1 MNIDADRVIADLDE
15 LAAASGGR
23 HAGAKRVAWGQGW
36 TAARAWLKEKLEV
49 LPVEVSVDPAGN
61 LWAELAGESEE
72 CVILGSHLD
81 SVPSGGWLDG
91 ALGVCAALE
100 ALRVLAAGGTL
111 AAGNPSTAT
120 VRLVDWADEEGRFG
134 RSLLGSSAAAGTLD
148 PDEVRD
154 LVDGEGVRLQDAM
167 AACGVTLD
175 SAPDAAVMLKGAAAY
190 IELHVEQGPVL
201 LEAGRLA
208 SAVAGTSGVERHL
221 ITFSGEAAHAG
232 SSPIRLRRDSFLAAA
247 AAALAAREVAIAH
260 QGVTTVGGATSSPG
274 IPTAVAGRTEL
285 MLDIRHLDAASL
297 ASMLE
302 QCLSACEDAA
312 GRFGCSVSAR
322 RVFAAAPT
330 EFSAELVS
338 LAGSAVADAG
348 GGDGSPIASGA
359 LHDATEVGR
368 VVPTVMIF
376 AQSDPPVSHTPSED
390 STHAALRV
398 AIDAFGRTVGSVLAD
413 ITSRN

>member
-15 LAAASGGR
+15 LAATSGGR
-23 HAGAKRVAWGQGW
+23 HAGAKRVAWGEGW
-36 TAARAWLKEKLEV
+36 TAARGWLAEKLEA
-49 LPVEVSVDPAGN
+49 LPVDVSVDPAGN
-61 LWAELAGESEE
+61 LWAELEGESEE

-81 SVPSGGWLDG
+81 SVPAGGWLDG

-100 ALRVLAAGGTL
+100 ALRGLAATGGR
-111 AAGNPSTAT
+111 TAT

-154 LVDGEGVRLQDAM
+154 LVDGEGIRLEDAM
-167 AACGVTLD
+167 AACGVSLA
-175 SAPDAAVMLKGAAAY
+175 SAPEATVMLKGAVAY

-208 SAVAGTSGVERHL
+208 SAVAGTSGVQRHL
-221 ITFSGEAAHAG
+221 ITFSGEVAHAG
-232 SSPIRLRRDSFLAAA
+232 STPMRLRHDSFLAAA
-247 AAALAAREVAIAH
+247 AAALAAREVAIGH
-260 QGVTTVGGATSSPG
+260 EGVTTVGAATSSPG
-274 IPTAVAGRTEL
+274 IATAIAGVTEM

-297 ASMLE
+297 ASMSE

-312 GRFGCSVSAR
+312 RQFGCSVSAR
-322 RVFAAAPT
+322 RIFAAAPT

-338 LAGSAVADAG
+338 LARAAVADAG
-348 GGDGSPIASGA
+348 GGDGPPIPSGA
-359 LHDATEVGR
+359 LHDATEIGR

-376 AQSDPPVSHTPSED
+376 AQSDPPVSHAPSED
-390 STHAALRV
+390 SPDAALRV
-398 AIDAFGRTVGSVLAD
+398 AIDAFGRTLGSVLAAEAAG
-413 ITSRN
+413 RP